1 MDATVDAIVE
11 IFAWAGFGLGAV
23 VGGIALVL
31 FLLDGTWV
39 PVRAVVEQDEHDD
52 GRRLVRWFDE
62 QGEANEAPLHA
73 DQHPGLHEGEMVDV
87 YARRGWRDRMRTT
100 PGSPAVRGARLLA
113 IGLLSLGAVSLALS
127 WVLLF
132 ARG

>member
-1 MDATVDAIVE
+1 MDATLDAIVE
-11 IFAWAGFGLGAV
+11 IFAWTGFGLGAV
-23 VGGIALVL
+23 IAGIALVL

-39 PVRAVVEQDEHDD
+39 PVRAVVEEEG

-62 QGEANEAPLHA
+62 QGEPNEAPLA
-73 DQHPGLHEGEMVDV
+73 PDQHPGLHAGEMVDL

-100 PGSPAVRGARLLA
+100 PGSPVVRGARNLA
-113 IGLLSLGAVSLALS
+113 TGLVALGAASLILS

-132 ARG
+132 VRG